1 MLVNKILI
9 NFEHQK
15 VDNTKGV
22 VFIIHGIAEHLEYYR
37 DLSRTLNEAGYD
49 TITYDLRGHGQS
61 GGKRGYVKKY
71 SDFVDDLHIL
81 IRELTKKEDK
91 IFLVGISLGGLIAQL
106 YRIRYGH
113 LSGVVTVGSP
123 LTGIKVNFIQRIGL
137 RLFGFLKMK
146 TNFLDPK
153 LSNNF
158 DDVIEDPLALPY
170 FHLRMGYQMLIRG
183 AKHLEKNQNK
193 NLTPMLLMH
202 GGDDKI
208 VLPEVS
214 KTFMERSNATD
225 IEMIE
230 YDGVKH
236 MVFKDILKED
246 AANDL
251 IRWLDKRI

>member
-1 MLVNKILI
+1 
-9 NFEHQK
+9 
-15 VDNTKGV
+15 
-22 VFIIHGIAEHLEYYR
+22 
-37 DLSRTLNEAGYD
+37 
-49 TITYDLRGHGQS
+49 
-61 GGKRGYVKKY
+61 
-71 SDFVDDLHIL
+71 
-81 IRELTKKEDK
+81 
-91 IFLVGISLGGLIAQL
+91 
-106 YRIRYGH
+106 
-113 LSGVVTVGSP
+113 
-123 LTGIKVNFIQRIGL
+123 
-137 RLFGFLKMK
+137 MK

-236 MVFKDILKED
+236 MVFKDILKEE